1 MTAAARYG
9 RAMSDARSHTH
20 TFTAADGTSLVSDVY
35 TPAGP
40 PVGAVLLGPAMGVRR
55 RYYGP
60 FAQYLAERGLLV
72 LVPDY
77 RGIGAARG
85 SRARLHEW
93 GALDLTAGAREVQL
107 LAPGLPLLF
116 LGHSVGGQLFGL
128 IEAPFVA
135 AQFVAS
141 QSGHWRLWS
150 GAPKLGMAALWWV
163 GIPLLTRLTGRLPMA
178 ALGQGE
184 DLPPLV
190 ARDWARWGRD
200 RDYLEAHARTV
211 GGARYVTFDGPIR
224 AVAIED
230 DAYAPP
236 RTVQAL
242 CRHYPRARFEPVLTR
257 PKELGVRTIGH
268 FGWFR
273 ERFREALWAPS
284 ADWLLER
291 TK

>member
-1 MTAAARYG
+1 
-9 RAMSDARSHTH
+9 MSAPRSRTH
-20 TFTAADGTSLVSDVY
+20 TFPASDGTQLVSDLY
-35 TPAGP
+35 TPEGP
-40 PVGAVLLGPAMGVRR
+40 PRAAVLLGPAMGVRR
-55 RYYGP
+55 RYYAP
-60 FAQYLAERGLLV
+60 FARYLAERGLLA

-93 GALDLTAGAREVQL
+93 GALDLTAGARALQAE
-107 LAPGLPLLF
+107 APGLPLLF

-128 IEAPFVA
+128 VEAPFVA
-135 AQFVAS
+135 AHFVAC

-150 GAPKLGMAALWWV
+150 GPSKLAMASLWWV
-163 GIPLLTRLTGRLPMA
+163 GIPLVTRLLGKLPMA

-200 RDYLEAHARTV
+200 RDYLQVHARRV
-211 GGARYVTFDGPIR
+211 GGARYATYEGPLR

-230 DAYAPP
+230 DSYAPP
-236 RTVQAL
+236 RTVEAL
-242 CRHYPRARFEPVLTR
+242 AHHYPRARLEAVRAR
-257 PKELGVRTIGH
+257 PSEAGVKRIGH

-273 ERFREALWAPS
+273 EPFRQSLWSPAV
-284 ADWLLER
+284 DWLLR
-291 TK
+291 QLP